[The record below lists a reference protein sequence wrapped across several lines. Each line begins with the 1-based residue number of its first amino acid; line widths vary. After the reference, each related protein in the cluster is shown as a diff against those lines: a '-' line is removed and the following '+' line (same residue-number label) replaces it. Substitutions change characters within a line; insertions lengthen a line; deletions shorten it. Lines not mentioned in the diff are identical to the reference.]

1 MRECVAYRVPSG
13 KKRRTGG
20 RREDVRSLMHGSR
33 CSRYYLYEIGVA
45 VEREGMLEGWFM
57 SPPMLSSKPVVI
69 PLSAVPSNCRPTEG
83 GGRLTIN
90 ASEAVSRRS
99 AVLSLLWFCITSC
112 EGNGVSI
119 EAWVPWDGVT
129 SHAPSQGPHSYLTS
143 EALSLL
149 SEPDQV
155 GAIIFLDA
163 T

>member
-1 MRECVAYRVPSG
+1 
-13 KKRRTGG
+13 
-20 RREDVRSLMHGSR
+20 
-33 CSRYYLYEIGVA
+33 
-45 VEREGMLEGWFM
+45 VERDGMLEGWFM
-57 SPPMLSSKPVVI
+57 SPPMLSSQPVVI
-69 PLSAVPSNCRPTEG
+69 PLSAVPSKCRPPEG